1 MGAPIGAEV
10 DVERGYKESGND
22 KDDDDLEKPSA
33 V

>member
-10 DVERGYKESGND
+10 NVERGYEESGND
-22 KDDDDLEKPSA
+22 KDDDYLEKPSA